1 MKPLKI
7 RDVILDDGSF
17 EPVLTITPSN
27 MEELRQDLQS
37 MMGIPF
43 SLMEWR
49 ADYFRVDQEILFDS
63 IKQALEIIREVFP
76 EKVMIF
82 TYRSRVEGGQFK
94 ISNQDLM
101 EIREIAIKSGAIDVI
116 DMELY
121 WFTNNDDKNLKLKYD
136 ELLNQCKK
144 KHVKIVLSYHEFR
157 KKTKLPD
164 FGVIFQKMVNLGADI
179 AKIAVKITLE
189 DELVK
194 LKLASKGAAKDL
206 TIPHILIGMGEMGK
220 PSRYGKQGFASCM
233 TYTSLKRE
241 VAPGQLTYEELINK
255 INYGENL

>member
-49 ADYFRVDQEILFDS
+49 ADYFRVNQKILFDS
-63 IKQALEIIREVFP
+63 IKQALEIIREFFP
-76 EKVMIF
+76 KKVVIF
-82 TYRSRVEGGQFK
+82 TYRSPGEGGQSK
-94 ISNQDLM
+94 ISDQDLVEM
-101 EIREIAIKSGAIDVI
+101 REIAIKSGAIDVI

-121 WFTNNDDKNLKLKYD
+121 WFTNDEEDLKLKYY
-136 ELLNQCKK
+136 ELLNQCKNH
-144 KHVKIVLSYHEFR
+144 HVKIILSYHEFR
-157 KKTKLPD
+157 NTTLPD
-164 FGVIFQKMVNLGADI
+164 FGVIFEKMVSFGADI
-179 AKIAVKITLE
+179 AKIAVKINLE

-194 LKLASKGAAKDL
+194 LKLASQGPAKGL
-206 TIPHILIGMGEMGK
+206 IIPHILIGMGEMGK
-220 PSRYGKQGFASCM
+220 PSRYDKQGFASCM
-233 TYTSLKRE
+233 TYTSLKGE

-255 INYGENL
+255 IKYRENL